1 MKNKLMIIGAGGHS
15 KVALDIALLMKRWD
29 QISFLDD
36 LKSGDVLGY
45 NIVGKISDMDQY
57 KETYDFFVAIGN
69 NEARESIYNQMS
81 DIGLSIATIIH
92 PKAVISKFSDVGQ
105 GSIIM
110 AGSII
115 NPNVN
120 IGKGCIINT
129 NSSVDHDCVI
139 GDFVHISPGVAI
151 GGTTTI
157 GKSTWLGIGCSVINN
172 INIASNAIIGAGSCV
187 INDVTNSG
195 VYIGIPARRT
205 DSRVQ

>member
-15 KVALDIALLMKRWD
+15 KVALEIAMLMDKWD
-29 QISFLDD
+29 EILFLDD
-36 LKSGDVLGY
+36 FKAGDVLGY
-45 NIVGKISDMDQY
+45 NIVGKLSDINQY
-57 KETYDFFVAIGN
+57 TESHDFFVAIGN
-69 NEARESIYNQMS
+69 NEARGKIYNEIS
-81 DIGLSIATIIH
+81 DKELSIATLVH
-92 PKAVISKFSDVGQ
+92 PKAVISKFSDVGE

-139 GDFVHISPGVAI
+139 GDYVHISPGVSI

-157 GKSTWLGIGCSVINN
+157 GKSTWIGIGSSVINN
-172 INIASNAIIGAGSCV
+172 INIASNVTIGAGSCV
-187 INDVTNSG
+187 ISDIYYRG
-195 VYIGIPARRT
+195 VYIGIPAK
-205 DSRVQ
+205 SLGI

>member
-1 MKNKLMIIGAGGHS
+1 MKTKLMIIGAGGHS
-15 KVALDIALLMKRWD
+15 KVALDIAILMNKWD
-29 QISFLDD
+29 EISFLDD
-36 LKSGDVLGY
+36 FKSGDVLGY
-45 NIVGKISDMDQY
+45 NIVGKISDINQY
-57 KETYDFFVAIGN
+57 KESHDFFVAIGN
-69 NEARESIYNQMS
+69 NEARENIYNEIS
-81 DIGLSIATIIH
+81 DKGLSIATIVH
-92 PKAVISKFSDVGQ
+92 PKAVVSKFSEIGQ

-110 AGSII
+110 PGSII